1 MIEALR
7 NAWRLPDVRNKLLI
21 TGLILVIYQFAAHV
35 PVVGVNR
42 TALEALLDPNTTG
55 GNLVNVLNLLSGGAV
70 ANFSILANGVY
81 PYITASI
88 IFQLLVP
95 IIPRLQQIQ
104 REPGGQEKIQRY
116 TYYLTIP
123 MAVLQAFGQ
132 IQIFNA
138 LLVTNEITGDAGN
151 QSLQIIP
158 GFGSDLLLTISVLA
172 TMTAGT
178 MFAVWLGE
186 LITEQGIGNGIS
198 IIIFAGIVAE
208 APTNLVNLVAN
219 SLRPIYDIGLFIV
232 IVLVSIV
239 VIVYIQEGVR
249 RIPVQYGKRVRGR
262 KQYGG
267 TSTHIPL
274 RVNPV
279 GMIPLIFSQAVIT
292 FPAVFVSFFP
302 DGPVRRS
309 ITESFGNQQGL
320 FYWFTFFMLTVA
332 FTFFYSEVMIG
343 NQNLAETLQRQG
355 GFIPGIRP
363 GKRTQEYI
371 VRVTR
376 RITLVGAIFLGI
388 IAIVPGIVDF
398 INGLLFPGEAIEG
411 GLNAATVLTGAG
423 LIIVVGVVIDFMR
436 QLEAQLVMRNYEGF
450 MR

>member
-35 PVVGVNR
+35 PVVGVDRNN
-42 TALEALLDPNTTG
+42 LELLLDPSATG
-55 GNLVNVLNLLSGGAV
+55 AGLIGVLNLLSGGAV
-70 ANFSILANGVY
+70 ANFSIIANGVY

-104 REPGGQEKIQRY
+104 KEPGGQEKIQRY
-116 TYYLTIP
+116 TYFATIP
-123 MAVLQAFGQ
+123 MAILQSFGQ
-132 IQIFNA
+132 IQLFNS
-138 LLVTNEITGDAGN
+138 LLGPGLE
-151 QSLQIIP
+151 IIP
-158 GFGSDLLLTISVLA
+158 GYGSDFLLTISVIA

-208 APTNLVNLVAN
+208 APTNLVNMIAN
-219 SLRPIYDIGLFIV
+219 SLQPVYDIVMF
-232 IVLVSIV
+232 V
-239 VIVYIQEGVR
+239 VITLISVAVIILIQEGIR

-267 TSTHIPL
+267 ASTHIPL

-279 GMIPLIFSQAVIT
+279 GMIPLIFAQAVIT
-292 FPAVFVSFFP
+292 FPAVLVSFFP
-302 DGPVRRS
+302 DGAVKTE
-309 ITESFGNQQGL
+309 ITESFGSQQGL
-320 FYWFTFFMLTVA
+320 IYWGTFFILTVA
-332 FTFFYSEVMIG
+332 FTFFYSEVMVG
-343 NQNLAETLQRQG
+343 NQNLADNLQRQG

-371 VRVTR
+371 LRVTR
-376 RITLVGAIFLGI
+376 RITLVGAVFLGV

-398 INGLLFPGEAIEG
+398 VNRLIFPDQVVAG
-411 GLNAATVLTGAG
+411 GINAAMVISGAG

>member
-1 MIEALR
+1 MLEALR
-7 NAWRLPDVRNKLLI
+7 NAWRLPDVRNKLLL
-21 TGLILVIYQFAAHV
+21 TGLILIIYQFAAHV
-35 PVVGVNR
+35 PVVGVDRN
-42 TALEALLDPNTTG
+42 ALETLLDPNTAG
-55 GNLVNVLNLLSGGAV
+55 AGLIGVLNLLSGGAV
-70 ANFSILANGVY
+70 SNFSIIANGVY

-95 IIPRLQQIQ
+95 IVPALERIQ

-116 TYYLTIP
+116 TYYVTIP
-123 MAVLQAFGQ
+123 MAILQSFGQ

-138 LLVTNEITGDAGN
+138 LLGTQE
-151 QSLQIIP
+151 IIP
-158 GFGSDLLLTISVLA
+158 GFGTEFLLTISVIA

-198 IIIFAGIVAE
+198 IIIFAGIVAS
-208 APTNLVNLVAN
+208 APQSLVSLVAN
-219 SLRPIYDIGLFIV
+219 SLHPVFDIGLFVV
-232 IVLVSIV
+232 ITLVSVV
-239 VIVYIQEGVR
+239 VIVMIQEGVR

-267 TSTHIPL
+267 ASTHVPL

-279 GMIPLIFSQAVIT
+279 GMIPLIFANAVIT
-292 FPAVFVSFFP
+292 FPTVIVSFFP
-302 DGPVRRS
+302 DGGFKDSV
-309 ITESFGNQQGL
+309 TQSFGSQQGL
-320 FYWFTFFMLTVA
+320 FYWTTFFLITVF

-343 NQNLAETLQRQG
+343 NQGLAENLQRNG

-363 GKRTQEYI
+363 GKRTEEYI

-388 IAIVPGIVDF
+388 IAIVPGLVDLL
-398 INGLLFPGEAIEG
+398 NGILFPNEAIAG
-411 GLNAATVLTGAG
+411 GQNAANVLTGAG
-423 LIIVVGVVIDFMR
+423 LIIVVGVVIDTMR

-450 MR
+450 MK